1 MPPFQMLH
9 RYEYFSRLLAPC
21 RTQLEQISPD
31 FIKLPAHVL
40 QRLALPLLF
49 IIIRIVL
56 RQDSSSLGVL
66 KLKREVGMI
75 IDFETSSFIFLVN
88 KILDSNCFDII
99 LTVLMV
105 SDFLQLLYV
114 WELSHDS
121 HRLSDCASIYVIYLR
136 SVFLLLLS
144 MFFTAILLLSRLC
157 VHICG
162 KCAISRC
169 NQCTFL
175 SDKI

>member
-1 MPPFQMLH
+1 
-9 RYEYFSRLLAPC
+9 
-21 RTQLEQISPD
+21 
-31 FIKLPAHVL
+31 
-40 QRLALPLLF
+40 
-49 IIIRIVL
+49 
-56 RQDSSSLGVL
+56 
-66 KLKREVGMI
+66 MI

-105 SDFLQLLYV
+105 SDFLQLLYN

-121 HRLSDCASIYVIYLR
+121 HRFPICAPIYLIHFW
-136 SVFLLLLS
+136 SVFLLLFS
-144 MFFTAILLLSRLC
+144 MFFTTVLLSI
-157 VHICG
+157 HICG

>member
-1 MPPFQMLH
+1 M
-9 RYEYFSRLLAPC
+9 
-21 RTQLEQISPD
+21 
-31 FIKLPAHVL
+31 L

-105 SDFLQLLYV
+105 SDFLQLQYN

-121 HRLSDCASIYVIYLR
+121 HRLYICASI
-136 SVFLLLLS
+136 
-144 MFFTAILLLSRLC
+144 
-157 VHICG
+157 
-162 KCAISRC
+162 
-169 NQCTFL
+169 
-175 SDKI
+175 